1 MQPAEAQR
9 IVQAFGAVLGEN
21 TAIGAVR
28 DVASLPYSKAQIK
41 SAIQFAL
48 RVTTDGGMHAHFLSA
63 YVSLADFQSLSD
75 GQIKAL
81 QEWNKVIGQKRRPTD
96 GELAAEAAAMAQ
108 IGKEVI
114 AIHERVAEEAA
125 ILANEL
131 KMAGFS

>member
-9 IVQAFGAVLGEN
+9 VVQAYGAVLGEN
-21 TAIGAVR
+21 TTIGTVR
-28 DVASLPYSKAQIK
+28 DIASLPYSKAQIK

-48 RVTTDGGMHAHFLSA
+48 KVTSDGGMKAHFINA
-63 YVSLADFQSLSD
+63 NVSLADFQSLSD

-81 QEWNKVIGQKRRPTD
+81 QEWNKIIGQKQRPDD
-96 GELAAEAAAMAQ
+96 GKLGVEATAVEK
-108 IGKEVI
+108 IGKEVT

-125 ILANEL
+125 VLTNEL